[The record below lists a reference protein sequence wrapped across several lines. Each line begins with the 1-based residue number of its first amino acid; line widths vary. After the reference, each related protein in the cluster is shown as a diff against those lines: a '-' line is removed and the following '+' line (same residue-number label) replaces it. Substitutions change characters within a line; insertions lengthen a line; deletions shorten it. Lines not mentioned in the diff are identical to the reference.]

1 MTAAEA
7 MAGASTR
14 PAKAATT
21 VLLIF
26 MEILLL
32 QAEACEGILADGALR
47 HPDRTAS
54 GDYDR
59 MTHCLRSRSM
69 PKKKMT
75 KNTPGWTTPIGASQ
89 PLFSTMNIVT
99 QKTAVAIT
107 AVRNA
112 TQTGR
117 KILTQ
122 PARALGWLAA
132 ARRARAAGRQK

>member
-7 MAGASTR
+7 NAGTRAQPAMA
-14 PAKAATT
+14 AAI

-26 MEILLL
+26 MESLL
-32 QAEACEGILADGALR
+32 QAYACAGILAVNALR
-47 HPDRTAS
+47 RPDRTAS

-59 MTHCLRSRSM
+59 MTQCLRSRSM

-75 KNTPGWTTPIGASQ
+75 KNTPSWTTPIGASQ

-99 QKTAVAIT
+99 QKTAVATT

-117 KILTQ
+117 K
-122 PARALGWLAA
+122 
-132 ARRARAAGRQK
+132 